1 MPKRSLSVRKVTF
14 QKKYDRSGNPE
25 QFSPADLDGKNLL
38 DLFDAWMKEPNAIPL
53 MEPGSDDCVV
63 VKKVSRPDKYSLFI
77 DTNSGKRG
85 EEGDLYRPDSSRP
98 AQHINEEDAATGHTR
113 ALLYVPERGRNA
125 LLFSE
130 HCLRG
135 TAGKRL
141 LDLFSR
147 RFAKQCPS
155 IKLKSEYVCEGPEW
169 LEHIKAVKSIE
180 IRAHRLPKKSYD
192 ALGTTAGSFNLE
204 FKPDTRRSFPIQK
217 YLKLREAKDEAN
229 ILDSVFGIPE
239 LDGEGKSKLLATVV
253 GNDDRTKKV
262 DFDKE
267 VLPHF
272 LRTLSENGDPEISDD
287 EFIQRCFVHADEI
300 LKRIGE

>member
-1 MPKRSLSVRKVTF
+1 MPKRSLSVRRLTF

-38 DLFDAWMKEPNAIPL
+38 DLFDAWRKEPNAIPL

-113 ALLYVPERGRNA
+113 VLLYVPERGRNA

-135 TAGKRL
+135 AAGKRL

-147 RFAKQCPS
+147 GSQSSAPPS
-155 IKLKSEYVCEGPEW
+155 SSKVNVCARE
-169 LEHIKAVKSIE
+169 
-180 IRAHRLPKKSYD
+180 
-192 ALGTTAGSFNLE
+192 
-204 FKPDTRRSFPIQK
+204 PI
-217 YLKLREAKDEAN
+217 
-229 ILDSVFGIPE
+229 G
-239 LDGEGKSKLLATVV
+239 
-253 GNDDRTKKV
+253 
-262 DFDKE
+262 
-267 VLPHF
+267 
-272 LRTLSENGDPEISDD
+272 
-287 EFIQRCFVHADEI
+287 
-300 LKRIGE
+300 

>member
-1 MPKRSLSVRKVTF
+1 MPKRSLSVRRLTF

-25 QFSPADLDGKNLL
+25 QYSPADLDGKNLL
-38 DLFDAWMKEPNAIPL
+38 DLFESWSLGPNAIPL

-63 VKKVSRPDKYSLFI
+63 LKSVTRPDKFSLFI

-85 EEGDLYRPDSSRP
+85 EEGDLYRPGSSRP

-125 LLFSE
+125 LFFSE

-141 LDLFSR
+141 LDLFNRWFS
-147 RFAKQCPS
+147 KQFPS
-155 IKLKSEYVCEGPEW
+155 VKLKSEFVCEGPDW

-180 IRAHRLPKKSYD
+180 IRAHRLPKNSYE
-192 ALGTTAGSFNLE
+192 ALGTTNGSFNLE
-204 FKPDTRRSFPIQK
+204 FKPDKGRGFPILN
-217 YLKLREAKDEAN
+217 YLKLRKIKDEAN
-229 ILDSVFGIPE
+229 IVETVFGMPE

-272 LRTLSENGDPEISDD
+272 LRTLSENGEPEISDD
-287 EFIQRCFVHADEI
+287 EFIQRCNVHADEI
-300 LKRIGE
+300 LKRLGE